1 LLKLNADWKKS
12 HQKSPKKENQSFVN
26 NLDKFVKPEQ
36 EFQNYDE
43 Q

>member
-12 HQKSPKKENQSFVN
+12 PKKENQSFVK